1 MGKISEKIV
10 KLRIPIFILSLL
22 LLIPALIGYVNTRIN
37 YDILTYLPGE
47 IETMQGQ
54 DILEEEFGT
63 GAFAML
69 IVEGMDDKDV
79 AKLKSR
85 VSEVDH
91 VKNVIWYD
99 SIADLSVP
107 MEMLPEDLYEAFN
120 GDGATEMF
128 VIFDETTSADGTMDA
143 VEEIRRITGEQAF
156 LSGMSATVVD
166 TKNLTIKETPIYV
179 GIAVLLAVIVLS
191 LTMDNYLIPLFFL
204 ASIGMAILYNLGT
217 NVFRGEISFLTQALS
232 AVLQLGVTLDYSI
245 FLWHSYRE
253 ELEKGTEDKKA
264 AMAAAIDATFVSVI
278 GSSITTVAGFVAL
291 CFMSFGIGL
300 DIGIVMAKGV
310 VIGVIACITILPSM
324 ILIFDK
330 VLEKMGHKPLMREF
344 DKIPEWIVNHHL
356 LLGAL
361 FLVLLVP
368 AIYGYRN
375 TSVYYNLGDTLP
387 EYLPSVQ
394 TIAKQDA
401 VSDINSTYVLL
412 LDKDLSE
419 TDTRKMIR
427 ELKEVDGITSVL
439 GTDSLVGPLFPKEM
453 IPEDLLADLESD
465 RHKMM
470 LVSSEYKVA
479 TDEVNAQIARV
490 NTIVKSYD
498 QGGMVVGEAPCTKDL
513 ITITDKDFKVVS
525 WISIGAVFF
534 IIFFVLRSLSLPV
547 ILVSVIEF
555 AIFINMGLTTYT
567 GTTIPF
573 IASVVIGTIQLGSTV
588 DYAILMTTRYCKE
601 RKGGCDKAEATRIA
615 LKTGMKSVI
624 VSALSFFAATF
635 GVGLISS
642 IDMIGALCNLMAR
655 GAIVSMIVVIL
666 VLPSM
671 YMCLDG
677 LICRT
682 TLGMPHAEFTRR
694 AHTGLR
700 ERFGH

>member
-1 MGKISEKIV
+1 
-10 KLRIPIFILSLL
+10 
-22 LLIPALIGYVNTRIN
+22 
-37 YDILTYLPGE
+37 
-47 IETMQGQ
+47 
-54 DILEEEFGT
+54 
-63 GAFAML
+63 
-69 IVEGMDDKDV
+69 
-79 AKLKSR
+79 
-85 VSEVDH
+85 
-91 VKNVIWYD
+91 
-99 SIADLSVP
+99 
-107 MEMLPEDLYEAFN
+107 
-120 GDGATEMF
+120 
-128 VIFDETTSADGTMDA
+128 
-143 VEEIRRITGEQAF
+143 
-156 LSGMSATVVD
+156 
-166 TKNLTIKETPIYV
+166 
-179 GIAVLLAVIVLS
+179 
-191 LTMDNYLIPLFFL
+191 
-204 ASIGMAILYNLGT
+204 
-217 NVFRGEISFLTQALS
+217 
-232 AVLQLGVTLDYSI
+232 
-245 FLWHSYRE
+245 
-253 ELEKGTEDKKA
+253 
-264 AMAAAIDATFVSVI
+264 
-278 GSSITTVAGFVAL
+278 
-291 CFMSFGIGL
+291 
-300 DIGIVMAKGV
+300 AKGV

-330 VLEKMGHKPLMREF
+330 VLEKTNHKPLMREF
-344 DKIPEWIVNHHL
+344 DKIPEWIVKHHL

-394 TIAKQDA
+394 AIAKQDA
-401 VSDINSTYVLL
+401 VSDMNSTYVLL

-419 TDTRKMIR
+419 VDTRKMIR

-453 IPEDLLADLESD
+453 IPEELLADLESD

-498 QGGMVVGEAPCTKDL
+498 PSGMVVGEAPCTKDL

-601 RKGGCDKAEATRIA
+601 REGGCDKAEATRIS

-682 TLGMPHAEFTRR
+682 TLGMPHAGSARK
-694 AHTGLR
+694 AHAGLR

>member
-22 LLIPALIGYVNTRIN
+22 LLIPSLIGYVNTRIN

-79 AKLKSR
+79 AKLKSK

-107 MEMLPEDLYEAFN
+107 MEMLPEDLYQAFN

-166 TKNLTIKETPIYV
+166 TKNMTIKETPIYV

-204 ASIGMAILYNLGT
+204 SSIGMAILYNLGT

-264 AMAAAIDATFVSVI
+264 AMAAAIDATFISVL
-278 GSSITTVAGFVAL
+278 GSSITTVAGFIAL

-330 VLEKMGHKPLMREF
+330 VLEKTNHKPLMREF
-344 DKIPEWIVNHHL
+344 DKIPDWIVNHHL

-394 TIAKQDA
+394 AIAKQDA

-453 IPEDLLADLESD
+453 IPEDLLAELESD

-677 LICRT
+677 LICRS
-682 TLGMPHAEFTRR
+682 TLGMPHAAFTRR

>member
-394 TIAKQDA
+394 AIAKQDA